1 MRHWLI
7 FNSIRVVAKSSRD
20 NQWGMREEKEDREWG
35 RTTHTV
41 ALSATPSSASSFCL
55 AWSTWRMIDASAK
68 SCSNKRKL
76 FAVASCHSYCCCCC
90 CIYAFCVAASHHY
103 GCVLKY
109 EKFVVHTNFDSQCA
123 CTLAQLDVSLS
134 HCLAVP
140 LSRSHT
146 VSVSAAVAFSVSP
159 PSRFLQHSHRSC
171 AQFRLAMTMIHADKC
186 DWSLSATDSIEG
198 VDWERKWGE
207 GGECEKVALRKGFGL
222 LVCGCA

>member
-20 NQWGMREEKEDREWG
+20 NQWGMREEEEERVWG

-134 HCLAVP
+134 HCP
-140 LSRSHT
+140 T
-146 VSVSAAVAFSVSP
+146 VSQSHSLSFSCSRLFSVSSFP
-159 PSRFLQHSHRSC
+159 LPAAQPSVMCTISVSNDNDSC
-171 AQFRLAMTMIHADKC
+171 RQMRLVVEC
-186 DWSLSATDSIEG
+186 DG
-198 VDWERKWGE
+198 
-207 GGECEKVALRKGFGL
+207 
-222 LVCGCA
+222 